1 MFLSRPCKPEFGEVI
16 RPISHDDDRITS
28 INCSYVRGIEAGT
41 RRQLHATA
49 PRRCSSLVIVP
60 NKVRASVCG
69 ARRQLTRTFAEV
81 QKDPEQR
88 VQPAQDT
95 ITNTPIYTHFAVLY
109 QENPGA

>member
-1 MFLSRPCKPEFGEVI
+1 MI
-16 RPISHDDDRITS
+16 RPISHDVDRITS
-28 INCSYVRGIEAGT
+28 INCSYVRGMEAGT